1 MKRIALVL
9 MAIVV
14 VSAVAF
20 SGDMAKQGAWGVQ
33 TSLGFASATG
43 VGAVTTGWKFRVSDN
58 MAVRAEVG
66 FSSFSPAGG
75 GGSSSGY
82 GFGAGFEYHWNP
94 SGMGNVSPYV
104 GAGLGYG
111 GSSAAGG
118 GTSPTSLTVGGFVG
132 GEYFFSSNFSV
143 AGQVGLGFNS
153 AGVSGATNSTI
164 GTMNA
169 AGIWTW
175 YLSN

>member
-33 TSLGFASATG
+33 TSLGLASAT
-43 VGAVTTGWKFRVSDN
+43 VGTAITTGWKFRVSDN

-66 FSSFSPAGG
+66 FGSSSPPGG

-111 GSSAAGG
+111 GGSVTGG
-118 GTSPTSLTVGGFVG
+118 GTAATDLRFAGFVG
-132 GEYFFSSNFSV
+132 GEYFFSSNFSA
-143 AGQVGLGFNS
+143 AGQVGLGFQS
-153 AGVSGATNSTI
+153 VGASGNTASNI
-164 GTMNA
+164 GTVSMT
-169 AGIWTW
+169 GIWTW